1 MIAFTICSNNYLAK
15 ACVLLK
21 SIKSKG
27 DTPVYLFLADCKSD
41 HIDYSLLGFDDVVI
55 PEQLEIENLQWQLEN
70 YNIIEFNTA
79 LKGPAFKY
87 LFSKTK
93 GDIIY
98 YFDPDIKIYQPLEL
112 FNRYWN
118 NKSILLTPHILSP
131 IPFDGLFPGENLFLN
146 HGIYNLGFLG
156 LKRSEVTEDFLNWWN
171 QRLAHKCIID
181 LKEGYF
187 TDQIWLTL
195 APLLFK
201 DVCVIEHPGFN
212 AAYWN
217 LHDRSIEFKDGTA
230 LVNKTEDLYFYHFSS
245 FDVKLEQLIPTDN
258 ARYNFNS
265 RKEMIALY
273 TDYLNDLLHYNM
285 TNYESFNYYNGIYP
299 KLKKYNP
306 SIIARIKRRLLQ

>member
-1 MIAFTICSNNYLAK
+1 MIAFTICSNNYLDK

-27 DTPVYLFLADCKSD
+27 NIPVYLFLADCKSD
-41 HIDYSLLGFDDVVI
+41 NISYSLLGFDEVVI

-79 LKGPAFKY
+79 LKGPAFNY
-87 LFSKTK
+87 LFSNTRE
-93 GDIIY
+93 DIIY

-146 HGIYNLGFLG
+146 HGVYNLGFLG
-156 LKRSEVTEDFLNWWN
+156 LKRSEITKDFLNWWN

-195 APLLFK
+195 VPLLFK

-230 LVNKTEDLYFYHFSS
+230 LVNKTKDLYFYHFSS
-245 FDVKLEQLIPTDN
+245 FDVKLEQLIPTNN
-258 ARYNFNS
+258 ARYNFNT
-265 RKEMIALY
+265 RNEMIALY
-273 TDYLNDLLHYNM
+273 ADYLNDLLQFNM
-285 TNYESFNYYNGIYP
+285 TNYKSFNYYNGIYP
-299 KLKKYNP
+299 KIKKHDH
-306 SIIARIKRRLLQ
+306 SILARIKRRLLQ